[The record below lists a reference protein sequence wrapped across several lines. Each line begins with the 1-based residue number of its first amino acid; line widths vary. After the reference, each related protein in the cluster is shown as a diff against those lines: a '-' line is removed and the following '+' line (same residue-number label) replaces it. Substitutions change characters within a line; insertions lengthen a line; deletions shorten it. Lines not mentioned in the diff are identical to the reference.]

1 MGNGQELMVG
11 THSFSEDG
19 RTWWYGGLAY
29 TNRVNFT
36 DWSHVN
42 LNRRERPH
50 VVFAENG
57 RTPIALIGSAEV
69 GGKHDDWGFV
79 LLQQIPGA

>member
-1 MGNGQELMVG
+1 MG

-57 RTPIALIGSAEV
+57 RTPIALFGSAEV